1 MIRTGGSGPAR
12 RPSGNPARDRLRR
25 LQLRLTAAYTLITL
39 AGVSCLAWLVIRT
52 DDRSREAAEYDEM
65 RRRASVAA
73 SLVYYEDDRIRL
85 DGLADDE
92 ATAGTPQILVLEG
105 RPGGGAAVVF
115 RGSVQQFDVPATALA
130 RAAGAAMR
138 GEETVREEAR
148 DRTGGPVRLLA
159 VPFWHDATDEVAGAA
174 VAVGDPAYGAAE
186 HRSLVLSL
194 VVGCA
199 ALTAL
204 AALTGHVLSGRS
216 LRPAW
221 QALEQQERLL
231 ADAAHELR
239 TPVAVMRGSV
249 ELAERGSGGAD
260 AYLPGIRRAAD
271 RMGHVV
277 ENLLTRGRLEAAVEA
292 VRAEPLRLDQ
302 LVEEVCAELP
312 ESGHRLELRAA
323 ESVVEADAALVRVA
337 VRNLLDNAVRH
348 GRTGKEPG
356 PALGR
361 AERHG
366 VEPGEPGGGPGR
378 AEGHGAGP
386 GEAGRA
392 DLLVTVDGPEVSVA
406 DRGPG
411 VEPGRLPELIER
423 FRSPGGGTGIG
434 LSLVHRVALAHRGAL
449 TVRAR
454 PGGGAVFVLR
464 LAPPRSRRRA
474 GAGRVNRPTGD

>member
-1 MIRTGGSGPAR
+1 MRGPGPAR
-12 RPSGNPARDRLRR
+12 RRSPARDRLRR

-39 AGVSCLAWLVIRT
+39 AGLSCLAWLVIRT

-92 ATAGTPQILVLEG
+92 ATAGTPQILVLED
-105 RPGGGAAVVF
+105 RPGGGPAVVF
-115 RGSVQQFDVPATALA
+115 RGGVQQFDVPATALA
-130 RAAGAAMR
+130 RAARAAMR
-138 GEETVREEAR
+138 GEETVRQEAR

-194 VVGCA
+194 AVGCA

-216 LRPAW
+216 MRPAW
-221 QALEQQERLL
+221 RALEQQERLL

-312 ESGHRLELRAA
+312 EGGHRLELRAA

-348 GRTGKEPG
+348 GRAGGEAG
-356 PALGR
+356 GSLDRDGRDSPA
-361 AERHG
+361 A
-366 VEPGEPGGGPGR
+366 GEP
-378 AEGHGAGP
+378 
-386 GEAGRA
+386 GRA

-449 TVRAR
+449 TVHAR

-464 LAPPRSRRRA
+464 LAPARSPRRA
-474 GAGRVNRPTGD
+474 GAGRADRPAGE

>member
-1 MIRTGGSGPAR
+1 MSRMRGSGPAR
-12 RPSGNPARDRLRR
+12 RRSPARDRLRR

-39 AGVSCLAWLVIRT
+39 AGLSCLAWLVIRT

-92 ATAGTPQILVLEG
+92 ATAGTPQVLVLEE
-105 RPGGGAAVVF
+105 RPGGGPAVVF
-115 RGSVQQFDVPATALA
+115 RGGVQQFDVPATALA
-130 RAAGAAMR
+130 RAARAAMHR
-138 GEETVREEAR
+138 EETVREEAH

-216 LRPAW
+216 MRPAW

-260 AYLPGIRRAAD
+260 TYLPGIRRAAD

-312 ESGHRLELRAA
+312 EGGHRLELRAA

-366 VEPGEPGGGPGR
+366 AEPGESGESGR
-378 AEGHGAGP
+378 AEGHGADP
-386 GEAGRA
+386 GEPGRA

-464 LAPPRSRRRA
+464 LAPARSRRRA
-474 GAGRVNRPTGD
+474 GTGRADRPAGD